1 MTDDINKTEIAT
13 DTLPHSKPKPKRES
27 LLLNLA
33 MNIAIPTLI
42 LTKLS
47 EDDRLGPTNALI
59 LALAFPLIYGIRD
72 FIQNKRFNIFSA
84 IGFIS
89 VLLTG
94 GISLLKLDTEYLI
107 IKEAAVPG
115 LIGLIALGSAL
126 TQKPLVRFFIYN
138 EDVFNVQKIISAV
151 KHYNKEI
158 EFEQSLRSATFMIAG
173 SFFLSSLL
181 NYLLAKWI
189 LISPTGTAAA
199 NAEIG
204 KMNALSI
211 PVIAIPSTIVL
222 GAAIF
227 YVFYKIKKL
236 THLTLEELVHLPEQ
250 SSEKNTE
257 EK

>member
-1 MTDDINKTEIAT
+1 MTNDFTKPG
-13 DTLPHSKPKPKRES
+13 DTLNHSEPKPKRES

-33 MNIAIPTLI
+33 MNILIPTLI

-47 EDDRLGPTNALI
+47 TDDRLGPTYALI
-59 LALAFPLIYGIRD
+59 LALSFPLVYGIRD
-72 FIQNKRFNIFSA
+72 FVKNKRFNIFSA

-94 GISLLKLDTEYLI
+94 GISLMKLDTEYLI

-115 LIGLIALGSAL
+115 VIGLVTLISAM

-138 EDVFNVQKIISAV
+138 EDIFNVEKMLGAI
-151 KHYNKEI
+151 KTYNKEI
-158 EFEQSLRSATFMIAG
+158 EFEQTLRKATFMIAG

-189 LISPTGTAAA
+189 LVSPMGTAAA

-204 KMNALSI
+204 KMNALSF
-211 PVIAIPSTIVL
+211 PVIALPSTIVL
-222 GAAIF
+222 GTAIF

-236 THLTLEELVHLPEQ
+236 THLTLEDLVHQPEQ
-250 SSEKNTE
+250 KS
-257 EK
+257 